1 MIRAQLWHRGGYP
14 FPLGV
19 TWVKSRTVEAV
30 CHPVTV
36 AAADLSDLTARER
49 DVVLAAAN
57 GADTRAIAGQLFL
70 SPRTVEHHL
79 SAAYR
84 KLGVSNRAALV
95 ALLRDT
101 APGQAPVTRYA
112 VSGDSHIAYQVV
124 GDGPRDLIL
133 IPGFVSNVETAWMWP
148 AQARFLHR
156 LAAGR
161 RLIVFDKRGTGLSD
175 PVPDPSC
182 LTLEQRMDEVRAVMD
197 AVGAHRATLFG
208 FSEGVALG
216 MLFAASY
223 PLRTNG
229 LILYGGLI
237 SPALDAAAN
246 AVVNV
251 FADPAAAW
259 ETLRQVWGTGQ
270 FMAPF
275 VPSATSTES
284 GMAHVARFERHG
296 ASPAAAYAIIRMAAA
311 IEVRGLCPAVHAPSL
326 VMHRRDD
333 ALVPPANSRYL
344 AEHLPDVR
352 YVELEGVD
360 HPLWA
365 GDSER
370 FFDEVNR
377 FLSTDH
383 PAISG
388 APSLL
393 AVLLGADRSLDPA
406 LLGMIER
413 FRGRTAPSRGGVVF
427 TFDGAVRAVEC
438 ALALLEQQSDL
449 RLTVH
454 AGELQFTAGSISGP
468 AADILARAVNES
480 PAGHVAVTRVVKDL
494 ALGSRLDL
502 NAGPTVR
509 LSGGEQLQLFL
520 ADPPAASPAVGIGQP
535 V

>member
-1 MIRAQLWHRGGYP
+1 M
-14 FPLGV
+14 
-19 TWVKSRTVEAV
+19 
-30 CHPVTV
+30 V
-36 AAADLSDLTARER
+36 AAANLGGLTARER
-49 DVVLAAAN
+49 DVVLAAAD
-57 GADTRAIAGQLFL
+57 GADTRAIAEQLFL

-95 ALLRDT
+95 ALLRNSAADQT
-101 APGQAPVTRYA
+101 PVTRYA
-112 VSGDSHIAYQVV
+112 VSGDSHIAYQVL

-133 IPGFVSNVETAWMWP
+133 IPGFVSNVETAWTWP
-148 AQARFLHR
+148 AHARFLRR

-175 PVPDPSC
+175 PVADPSC

-197 AVGAHRATLFG
+197 AAGAHRAALFG
-208 FSEGVALG
+208 FSEGAALG
-216 MLFAASY
+216 MFFAASY
-223 PLRTNG
+223 PSRTNG

-237 SPALDAAAN
+237 SPALDTAAN

-259 ETLRQVWGTGQ
+259 ETMRQVWGTGQ

-275 VPSATSTES
+275 LPTATSTES
-284 GMAHVARFERHG
+284 EMAHVARFERHG

-333 ALVPPANSRYL
+333 LLVPPANSRYL

-352 YVELEGVD
+352 YVELDGVD
-360 HPLWA
+360 HPLWV
-365 GDSER
+365 GENER

-383 PAISG
+383 PALSG
-388 APSLL
+388 WPSLL
-393 AVLLGADRSLDPA
+393 AVLLAADRALDASLLA
-406 LLGMIER
+406 VIER
-413 FRGRTAPSRGGVVF
+413 FRGRPAPGCGGVIY

-438 ALALLEQQSDL
+438 ALALIEQQPAL
-449 RLTVH
+449 QLTVH

-468 AADILARAVNES
+468 ATDIAARAVDQS
-480 PAGHVAVTRVVKDL
+480 PAGQVTVTSVVKDL

-502 NAGPTVR
+502 IAGPMVC
-509 LSGGEQLQLFL
+509 LPGGEQLQLFQ
-520 ADPPAASPAVGIGQP
+520 ARPPRARVTAAGPRNDA
-535 V
+535 

>member
-1 MIRAQLWHRGGYP
+1 M
-14 FPLGV
+14 
-19 TWVKSRTVEAV
+19 
-30 CHPVTV
+30 V
-36 AAADLSDLTARER
+36 AAADLGELTARER
-49 DVVLAAAN
+49 DVVLAAAD

-79 SAAYR
+79 SAAYH
-84 KLGVSNRAALV
+84 KLGVSSRAGLV
-95 ALLRDT
+95 ALLRDSVPDQT
-101 APGQAPVTRYA
+101 PVTRYA
-112 VSGDSHIAYQVV
+112 VSGDSHIAYQVL
-124 GDGPRDLIL
+124 GDGPGNLIL
-133 IPGFVSNVETAWMWP
+133 IPGFVSNVETAWTWP
-148 AQARFLHR
+148 AQARFLRR

-175 PVPDPSC
+175 PVAETSC
-182 LTLEQRMDEVRAVMD
+182 LTLEQRMDDVRAVMD
-197 AVGAHRATLFG
+197 AAGAHRAALFG

-223 PLRTNG
+223 PSRTNG

-237 SPALDAAAN
+237 SPALDTAAN

-259 ETLRQVWGTGQ
+259 EIMRKVWGTGE

-275 VPSATSTES
+275 LPSATGTER

-296 ASPAAAYAIIRMAAA
+296 ASPAAAYAIVRMAAA

-333 ALVPPANSRYL
+333 VLVPPANSRYL

-360 HPLWA
+360 HPLWV
-365 GDSER
+365 GENER
-370 FFDEVNR
+370 FFDEVSR

-383 PAISG
+383 PALSG
-388 APSLL
+388 PPSLL
-393 AVLLGADRSLDPA
+393 AVLLAADRALDASLA
-406 LLGMIER
+406 VIER
-413 FRGRTAPSRGGVVF
+413 FRGRPAPSHGGVIY

-438 ALALLEQQSDL
+438 ALALMEQQPAM

-454 AGELQFTAGSISGP
+454 AGELQFTAGSVSGP
-468 AADILARAVNES
+468 AAEMVARAVNES
-480 PAGHVAVTRVVKDL
+480 PAGQVTVTRVVKEL
-494 ALGSRLDL
+494 ALGSRFGLT
-502 NAGPTVR
+502 AGPMVC
-509 LSGGEQLQLFL
+509 LPGGEQLQLFL
-520 ADPPAASPAVGIGQP
+520 AGPPPGRPGAAGVGRDA
-535 V
+535 

>member
-1 MIRAQLWHRGGYP
+1 VWHAGM
-14 FPLGV
+14 
-19 TWVKSRTVEAV
+19 
-30 CHPVTV
+30 V
-36 AAADLSDLTARER
+36 AAADLGELTARER
-49 DVVLAAAN
+49 DVVLAAAD
-57 GADTRAIAGQLFL
+57 GADTRAIAGRLFL

-95 ALLRDT
+95 ALLRNS
-101 APGQAPVTRYA
+101 AAEQAPVTRYA
-112 VSGDSHIAYQVV
+112 VSGDSHIAYQVL

-133 IPGFVSNVETAWMWP
+133 IPGFVSNVETAWTWP
-148 AQARFLHR
+148 ALARFLRR

-175 PVPDPSC
+175 PVAEPSC

-197 AVGAHRATLFG
+197 AAGVHQAAMFG
-208 FSEGVALG
+208 FSEGAALG

-223 PLRTNG
+223 PSRTNG

-237 SPALDAAAN
+237 SPALDTAAN

-259 ETLRQVWGTGQ
+259 ETMRQVWGTGQ

-275 VPSATSTES
+275 LPTAAGTES

-296 ASPAAAYAIIRMAAA
+296 ASPAAAYAIVRMAAA

-333 ALVPPANSRYL
+333 ILVPPANSRYL

-352 YVELEGVD
+352 YVELDGAD
-360 HPLWA
+360 HPVWV
-365 GDSER
+365 GENER

-383 PAISG
+383 PALSIPPLLLAALLAADSTLD
-388 APSLL
+388 ASLL
-393 AVLLGADRSLDPA
+393 TV
-406 LLGMIER
+406 IER
-413 FRGRTAPSRGGVVF
+413 FRGRPAPSRDGVIY

-438 ALALLEQQSDL
+438 ALALIEQQPSL

-454 AGELQFTAGSISGP
+454 AGELRFTTGSVSGP
-468 AADILARAVNES
+468 AADIAAQAVNQS
-480 PAGHVAVTRVVKDL
+480 PVGQVTITSVVKDL

-502 NAGPTVR
+502 TAGPTVS
-509 LSGGEQLQLFL
+509 LPGGEQLQLFQ
-520 ADPPAASPAVGIGQP
+520 ARPPSARVTAAGPGQDA
-535 V
+535 